1 MARAV
6 LFILAVLMCAPARA
20 APDVDFGRYH
30 ALVIGINAYKN
41 LPQLETAVNDA
52 SAVADVLRQKY
63 GFEVTL
69 LLNPGRSVVIRALD
83 KLRGELTERDNLLIY
98 YAGHGVLDVEAD
110 AGFWMSV
117 DAEESTQ
124 ADALVIG
131 INAYKNLPQ
140 LETAVNDASAVAD
153 VLRQKYGF
161 EVTLLLNPGRSVVIR
176 ALDKLRGELT
186 ERDNLLIYYAGHG
199 VLDVEADAG
208 FWMSVDAEES
218 TQADWISIATIT
230 STVRAMS
237 AKHVMV
243 VSDSCYSGRLTR
255 GFSVSI
261 KSGSERVA
269 ELRRL
274 AGKRSRTALVSGGL
288 EPVTDS
294 GGEGHSVFTRAFLTA
309 LRESNEVLD
318 GQQLFTAVR
327 RPVIVNA
334 DQTPE
339 YSDIR
344 LAGHDGGDFLFVPV
358 NLSVPTATDQQ
369 APSPEAAPTASEPNL
384 EVVFWESIR
393 ESKRA
398 ANFEAYL
405 AQFPSGA
412 FAALARNMLEEIKAT
427 ESAAV
432 AVEITEPSSAGG
444 SPGAEVAAPLSG
456 FDAREMEL
464 SVLGIDQGIAR
475 PGDHPIVHRAV
486 PRRHLRR
493 ARPPPPRHPQRRPGG
508 RPAGAVAYRVRRRV
522 ARPRQE
528 NARPHAM
535 PN

>member
-1 MARAV
+1 M
-6 LFILAVLMCAPARA
+6 FP
-20 APDVDFGRYH
+20 
-30 ALVIGINAYKN
+30 
-41 LPQLETAVNDA
+41 
-52 SAVADVLRQKY
+52 
-63 GFEVTL
+63 
-69 LLNPGRSVVIRALD
+69 
-83 KLRGELTERDNLLIY
+83 
-98 YAGHGVLDVEAD
+98 
-110 AGFWMSV
+110 
-117 DAEESTQ
+117 
-124 ADALVIG
+124 
-131 INAYKNLPQ
+131 
-140 LETAVNDASAVAD
+140 
-153 VLRQKYGF
+153 
-161 EVTLLLNPGRSVVIR
+161 
-176 ALDKLRGELT
+176 
-186 ERDNLLIYYAGHG
+186 
-199 VLDVEADAG
+199 
-208 FWMSVDAEES
+208 
-218 TQADWISIATIT
+218 
-230 STVRAMS
+230 
-237 AKHVMV
+237 
-243 VSDSCYSGRLTR
+243 
-255 GFSVSI
+255 
-261 KSGSERVA
+261 
-269 ELRRL
+269 
-274 AGKRSRTALVSGGL
+274 
-288 EPVTDS
+288 
-294 GGEGHSVFTRAFLTA
+294 RAFLTV

-464 SVLGIDQGIAR
+464 SFWESIKESQD
-475 PGDHPIVHRAV
+475 
-486 PRRHLRR
+486 
-493 ARPPPPRHPQRRPGG
+493 
-508 RPAGAVAYRVRRRV
+508 PATIQSYIEQYPEGTFAALARRRLDILKDGPV
-522 ARPRQE
+522 AAPPAPLLTAFDGEWRGRAKKTLGHTQCPTSHL
-528 NARPHAM
+528 ALK
-535 PN
+535 